1 MMKTYYQR
9 LVVFSAI
16 LFAGMLTYNSLNKEI
31 IPAYGYFG
39 VLFLVGLSGF
49 IHYYTYG
56 RGNTDPKK
64 IIRRMMAGSMLRML
78 AAIFFLAIS
87 LLAFRPLNI
96 PFTISYTGS
105 FFLLMVF
112 EISQIRRK
120 LRPDFNGRSK

>member
-1 MMKTYYQR
+1 MNTYYIR
-9 LVVFSAI
+9 LIVFSAI
-16 LFAGMLTYNSLNKEI
+16 VFVGMHTYNVLSKET
-31 IPAYGYFG
+31 IPTYGFFG

-49 IHYYTYG
+49 IHYYIYG
-56 RGNTDPKK
+56 SEKTDPKK
-64 IIRRMMAGSMLRML
+64 TIRRMMLGSMLRML

-87 LLAFRPLNI
+87 LFAFRPLNI
-96 PFTISYTGS
+96 PFVISYTGS

>member
-1 MMKTYYQR
+1 MNTYYIR
-9 LVVFSAI
+9 LIVFSAI
-16 LFAGMLTYNSLNKEI
+16 VFVGMYTYNVLSKET
-31 IPAYGYFG
+31 IPTYGFFG

-49 IHYYTYG
+49 IHYYIYG
-56 RGNTDPKK
+56 SEKTDPKK
-64 IIRRMMAGSMLRML
+64 TIRRMMLGSMLRML

-87 LLAFRPLNI
+87 LFAFRPLNI
-96 PFTISYTGS
+96 PFVISYTGS

>member
-1 MMKTYYQR
+1 MNTYYIR
-9 LVVFSAI
+9 LIVFSAI
-16 LFAGMLTYNSLNKEI
+16 VFVGMFTYNVLSKET
-31 IPAYGYFG
+31 IPTYGFFG

-49 IHYYTYG
+49 IHYYIYG
-56 RGNTDPKK
+56 SEKTDPKK
-64 IIRRMMAGSMLRML
+64 TIRRMMLGSMLRML

-87 LLAFRPLNI
+87 LFAFRPLNI
-96 PFTISYTGS
+96 PFVISYTGS